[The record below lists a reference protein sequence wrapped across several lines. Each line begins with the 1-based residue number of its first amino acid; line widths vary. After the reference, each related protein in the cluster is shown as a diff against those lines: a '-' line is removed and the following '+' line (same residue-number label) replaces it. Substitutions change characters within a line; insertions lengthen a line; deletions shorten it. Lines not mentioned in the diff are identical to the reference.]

1 MRSILTELDR
11 EQALPPGLLLIGG
24 RPQLL
29 EHTFDRLKSEMA
41 AMITQ
46 LRHTAASKR

>member
-1 MRSILTELDR
+1 MRSILTDLDR

-29 EHTFDRLKSEMA
+29 EHTFVQLKSEMA
-41 AMITQ
+41 AVVTQ
-46 LRHTAASKR
+46 LRHTAVSKR

>member
-29 EHTFDRLKSEMA
+29 EHTFDQLKTEMA
-41 AMITQ
+41 ALVTQ
-46 LRHTAASKR
+46 MRPAGESRR